1 MASTFE
7 TQEISN
13 IQIANFTV
21 KAQGINF
28 HKNLKFDIYVESIC
42 QKANR
47 KLNALGRIVNYMEL
61 PKNRI
66 FMYAFFKSHFNYCPN
81 IWMFHSRTLINKVNR
96 LHERCLRIIYNN
108 KISNFEELCLYT
120 P

>member
-7 TQEISN
+7 TQESFN

-21 KAQGINF
+21 KLPGINF
-28 HKNLKFDIYVESIC
+28 DKNFKFDIHVESIC

-61 PKNRI
+61 PKRRI
-66 FMYAFFKSHFNYCPN
+66 LMNAFFKSHFNYCPN
-81 IWMFHSRTLINKVNR
+81 IWMFHSRTLNNKINR

>member
-1 MASTFE
+1 MASTFD
-7 TQEISN
+7 TQESSN
-13 IQIANFTV
+13 IQIANCTV
-21 KAQGINF
+21 KPQGINF
-28 HKNLKFDIYVESIC
+28 DKNLKFDIHVESIC
-42 QKANR
+42 HKANR

-61 PKNRI
+61 PKNCS
-66 FMYAFFKSHFNYCPN
+66 FTYGFFKSHFNYCPN
-81 IWMFHSRTLINKVNR
+81 IWMFHSCTLNNKVNR

>member
-7 TQEISN
+7 TQESSN
-13 IQIANFTV
+13 VQIANFTV
-21 KAQGINF
+21 KPQGINF
-28 HKNLKFDIYVESIC
+28 DKNLKFDIHVESIC

-66 FMYAFFKSHFNYCPN
+66 FMYAFFKSHFSYCPN
-81 IWMFHSRTLINKVNR
+81 IWMFHSRTLNNKVNR